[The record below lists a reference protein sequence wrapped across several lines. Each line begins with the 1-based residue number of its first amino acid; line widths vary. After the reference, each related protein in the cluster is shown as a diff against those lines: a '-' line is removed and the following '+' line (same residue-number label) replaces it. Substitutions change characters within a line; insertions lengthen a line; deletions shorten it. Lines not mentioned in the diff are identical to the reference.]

1 MSWYYPYFCIDMSRC
16 KSQKKLTQFEN
27 QQIGIATMMRLL
39 DEAMDIIADVMVNC
53 DE

>member
-39 DEAMDIIADVMVNC
+39 DEAMNRYKF
-53 DE
+53 EG